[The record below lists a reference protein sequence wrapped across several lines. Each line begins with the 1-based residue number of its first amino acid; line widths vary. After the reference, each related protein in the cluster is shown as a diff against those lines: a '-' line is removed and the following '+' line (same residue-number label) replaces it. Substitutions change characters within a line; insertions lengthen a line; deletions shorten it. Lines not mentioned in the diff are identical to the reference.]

1 VPLDADVLLFY
12 GSLGIAAAAVILFL
26 ILMRRREPPAR

>member
-12 GSLGIAAAAVILFL
+12 GSLGIAAVAVILFL
-26 ILMRRREPPAR
+26 TLMRKREPPTR